1 METIVKL
8 EMKELNI
15 LQKVDG
21 QNLKYYVLVID
32 LLYR

>member
-1 METIVKL
+1 MEIIVKL